1 MGYSAMLSSVRQPGV
16 DVARNIEIKA
26 RVGDPDQLAKR
37 VAGIASGR
45 PCELWQDD
53 TFFLTPRGRLKLRDF
68 GDGRGELIYYER
80 ADRTGPGE
88 SFYRISPT
96 RSPDS
101 LRTTLSL
108 ALGERGRVRKRRVLY
123 HVGRTRIHLDDVEGL
138 GHFMELEVVL
148 AELESAGDG
157 QREAQRLMNALGI
170 ENDALVEVAYIDL
183 LSGEPDVPDSNPD
196 RAARH

>member
-1 MGYSAMLSSVRQPGV
+1 M
-16 DVARNIEIKA
+16 ARNVEIKA
-26 RVGDPDQLAKR
+26 RVGNRAALEWR
-37 VAGIASGR
+37 VREMASDG
-45 PCELWQDD
+45 PHELSQDD
-53 TFFLTPRGRLKLRDF
+53 TFFICPCGRLKLRDF

-80 ADRTGPGE
+80 ADRAGPGE

-108 ALGERGRVRKRRVLY
+108 ALGERGRVRKQRVLY
-123 HVGRTRIHLDDVEGL
+123 HVGRTRVHLDDVEGL
-138 GHFMELEVVL
+138 GRFMELEVVL
-148 AELESAGDG
+148 TESESAEDG
-157 QREAQRLMNALGI
+157 RREAQRLMHALGI
-170 ENDALVEVAYIDL
+170 ENDALVEVAYVDL